1 MTSSRNAYRQRN
13 VFLYPAQE
21 ASMCNVDIPVV
32 GDGECG
38 TNGNTKVFQADQAA
52 TTCADGDIEGL
63 YIQGPF
69 SLPTKTQLV
78 GKDNALL
85 YQVFI
90 PGAMVGK
97 DEDVLLQS
105 QLTTITAS
113 GPDGQIY
120 RTRTAQGF
128 DAFVLVGESTST
140 SYYRERKVSKEE
152 FYAALETTI
161 ADYNI
166 REEDLCV
173 WDSQNNAIAG
183 VVGSLEA
190 CKEHL
195 EESFTLGDDLDKGTK
210 NIFVGET

>member
-1 MTSSRNAYRQRN
+1 
-13 VFLYPAQE
+13 
-21 ASMCNVDIPVV
+21 MCNVDIPVV